1 VEWLIAII
9 GLTAIA
15 LAFQAG
21 GWAWALL
28 TFLMYLFV
36 FIYGLRRNWRGAFA
50 WWFVLSLVGVF
61 VTAGLFASSITTGW
75 QSFLLGA
82 AVGLFTY
89 LAAATIM
96 FVTCTEIY
104 IVWRG
109 GDRRRAWRMAFGFIF
124 RAISPGGLLDPIGR
138 MFRGVQIVTG
148 GKVSFSSPPSQ
159 DARIL
164 GPVMLVVHV
173 GNAVLLDNT
182 GKLTRI
188 VGPGFYLT
196 DNYETIYAIVDL
208 RPQEATLRVEK
219 VLTKDSI
226 PLRIQFTI
234 QYQITSDQSA
244 LLGMGVYRINHDAIR
259 RAVLGTA
266 NGDWR
271 AHTETVARSIVCD
284 TIASRYLDE
293 IYDPQGLTPGTPRVP
308 LQYLLRRK
316 LSQESQGW
324 GVEIIRVTLDDI
336 SMPEEVSQR
345 MIQAWDVQWRDIVE
359 LAKALTDARTIVA
372 RAKGSSTAA
381 QIEAWSQAQARLQAA
396 GIDSQ
401 ARLIEAVAGEPVAL
415 VQQEIARI
423 EAGGQSRA
431 RLEAARIEA
440 EIHQI
445 GTVAAALADL
455 RAAEVQG
462 ETERVQLVGKA
473 QARLQ
478 AAGVEMSVRQV
489 EAVAAALA
497 ELRASE
503 LEAEKVRITEIGKA
517 TAERERARIGQE
529 TAELEKET
537 TRIRAEGAAD
547 ALQLEEGA
555 KIEAEAKRFRAVLA
569 ALGDCVENKE
579 IMNQMIQELV
589 RVLSTV
595 NDIQAFLRIA
605 GLARQPRALPGGVVG
620 GRDESSARDVIDG
633 STS

>member
-1 VEWLIAII
+1 VEWLVAII
-9 GLTAIA
+9 GLTAIV

-21 GWAWALL
+21 GWAWALV
-28 TFLMYLFV
+28 TFLTYLFV

-61 VTAGLFASSITTGW
+61 VTAGLFASSITGGL
-75 QSFLLGA
+75 QSFLFGA
-82 AVGLFTY
+82 AIGLFTY

-96 FVTCTEIY
+96 FITCTEIY

-124 RAISPGGLLDPIGR
+124 RAISPGGLLDPIAR

-173 GNAVLLDNT
+173 GNAVVLDST
-182 GKLTRI
+182 GKITRI
-188 VGPGFYLT
+188 LGPGFYLT

-208 RPQEATLRVEK
+208 RLQEATLRVEK

-234 QYQITSDQSA
+234 QYQIMGDQSA
-244 LLGMGVYRINHDAIR
+244 LLGMGVYRIQHDAIR

-316 LSQESQGW
+316 LSQESQAW

-359 LAKALTDARTIVA
+359 LAKALTDARTIVTRA
-372 RAKGSSTAA
+372 RGSGTAA

-396 GIDSQ
+396 GIDGQ
-401 ARLIEAVAGEPVAL
+401 ARLIEAVAGKPVAL
-415 VQQEIARI
+415 MQQEIARI

-440 EIHQI
+440 EVSHI
-445 GTVAAALADL
+445 GTVAAALAD
-455 RAAEVQG
+455 
-462 ETERVQLVGKA
+462 
-473 QARLQ
+473 
-478 AAGVEMSVRQV
+478 
-489 EAVAAALA
+489 
-497 ELRASE
+497 LRASE
-503 LEAEKVRITEIGKA
+503 LEAEKVRITETGKA

-537 TRIRAEGAAD
+537 TRIKAEGAAK

-569 ALGDCVENKE
+569 ALGECVENKE

-589 RVLSTV
+589 RVLTTV
-595 NDIQAFLRIA
+595 NDVQAFLRVA
-605 GLARQPRALPGGVVG
+605 GLTRQPRALPGGVVG
-620 GRDESSARDVIDG
+620 GRDESGARDVIDG